1 MPVTGHRRRILL
13 PVLALGC
20 VAVLGAC
27 SVVSPST
34 AANAPS
40 GTTAPATRTSTTSSP
55 TTTTPSAPVVLTP
68 SVAAGAADV
77 PVDTLVK
84 VGAQRGTVADVKMTY
99 RDRKTGSTVP
109 VQGVLDPAGAS
120 WTASSL
126 LEPGSTYD
134 LSMTG
139 KNVDGLTATTAT
151 SFTTQDL
158 SLKQQIFP
166 TIVGGGVV
174 GVAMPVIVR
183 FDVPVT
189 DRASIERHLRV
200 TSTPSQPGTWSWLSN
215 NEVHYRPASYWKP
228 GTTVKVD
235 VDINSVPAGRG
246 TYGQKSVTG
255 GFTVARSL
263 VMKADLATDQLS
275 VTIGGQLARTIPV
288 TGGKTGFLSR
298 SGTKVIMEKF
308 STLRMDANT
317 VGIEPG
323 DPNYYN
329 IPDVR
334 YAMRETNS
342 GEFLHA
348 APWSVASQGKANVSH
363 GCVGMSTDNAAWL
376 FAQVKVGDPVV
387 VTGTTRTLEQGNG
400 WTDWN
405 VSYAQYQKG
414 SAL

>member
-1 MPVTGHRRRILL
+1 M
-13 PVLALGC
+13 
-20 VAVLGAC
+20 LGAC

-34 AANAPS
+34 AAKAPS
-40 GTTAPATRTSTTSSP
+40 ATTAAASRTSTTASP
-55 TTTTPSAPVVLTP
+55 TTTASAAVVLTA
-68 SVAAGAADV
+68 SVTAGQADV

-84 VGAQRGTVADVKMTY
+84 VTAQRGTVADVKMSY
-99 RDRKTGSTVP
+99 RDRKSGSTVP
-109 VQGVLDPAGAS
+109 LQGVLDPAGAS

-126 LEPGSTYD
+126 LEPGSTYA
-134 LSMTG
+134 LAMTG
-139 KNVDGLTATTAT
+139 KDVDGLTATTT
-151 SFTTQDL
+151 SSFTTQDL

-183 FDVPVT
+183 FDVPVS

-200 TSTPSQPGTWSWLSN
+200 TSSPSQPGTWSWLSN
-215 NEVHYRPASYWKP
+215 NEVHYRPASYWRP

-235 VDINSVPAGRG
+235 VDINSVPAGHG

-275 VTIGGQLARTIPV
+275 VTIDGKLVRTIPV
-288 TGGKTGFLSR
+288 TGGKAGFLSR

-308 STLRMDANT
+308 ARLRMDANT

-329 IPDVR
+329 IPDVQ

-348 APWSVASQGKANVSH
+348 APWSVASQGRANVSH
-363 GCVGMSTDNAAWL
+363 GCVGMSTGNAAWL
-376 FAQVKVGDPVV
+376 FSQVKVGDPVV
-387 VTGTTRTLEQGNG
+387 VTGTARTLEPGNG

-405 VSYAQYQKG
+405 VSYAQYRKG